1 MLSPAVTNII
11 FMLVMMQLSR
21 RIDLENEQ
29 NIMYVRTAYVIS
41 VVSAYLVYQYVK
53 QKIVAKN
60 DLTKIKVVSPK
71 NPMKPEESEKVT
83 YMTVKDYDLDQI
95 NQAVKSIWTGVAMMG
110 VMHFYMKF
118 TNPLFMQCL
127 NPIKGALEH
136 NVTRLNVWGAKAE
149 GDLQRPFK
157 TAGFLDAFTKKPED
171 ATATTTAA
179 TASASSNEPKIVEL
193 NDEKTTATVAAE

>member
-1 MLSPAVTNII
+1 MISPAVTNII

-29 NIMYVRTAYVIS
+29 NIMYIRTAYVIS
-41 VVSAYLVYQYVK
+41 IVSAYIVYQIVK
-53 QKIVAKN
+53 QKIIAKN
-60 DLTKIKVVSPK
+60 DLTKVKVISPK

-95 NQAVKSIWTGVAMMG
+95 NQAVKGIWTGVAMMG
-110 VMHFYMKF
+110 FMHFYMKF

-136 NVTRLNVWGAKAE
+136 NVTRINLWGVKAE
-149 GDLQRPFK
+149 GELQRPFK
-157 TAGFLDAFTKKPED
+157 SAGFLDAFTKKPED
-171 ATATTTAA
+171 QQK
-179 TASASSNEPKIVEL
+179 TASVADVSSNEPKIVEL
-193 NDEKTTATVAAE
+193 NDEKATATVAAE

>member
-1 MLSPAVTNII
+1 
-11 FMLVMMQLSR
+11 MLVMMQLSR

-29 NIMYVRTAYVIS
+29 NIMYIRTAYVVSI
-41 VVSAYLVYQYVK
+41 VSAYLVYQLVK
-53 QKIVAKN
+53 QKINNKN

-136 NVTRLNVWGAKAE
+136 NVTRLNLWGAKPE

-157 TAGFLDAFTKKPED
+157 TAGFLDAFTKKPEPQPVESS
-171 ATATTTAA
+171 AA
-179 TASASSNEPKIVEL
+179 PAASNEPKIVEL